1 MRVLLSIQYDGS
13 GYSGWQAQD
22 NGKTIQ
28 AEIEKAL
35 GLICRTDVRV
45 TGAGRTDAGVHA
57 GDQKAHC
64 DIPDGFPPDRLLAGL
79 NGVLPKEIRV
89 RAAEEKDRD
98 FHARHHAT
106 GKTYCYRIWNDPIED
121 VFLSRTHTHIPWPL
135 DVERM
140 RTALRAVVGEHDFRA
155 FTVASPEVA
164 TTRREIFEARIETT
178 GTSMRINLHGSGFL
192 RFMVR
197 RIVGSLIEIG
207 LGRMDEAKMQASLEP
222 TFEQARWT
230 AAANGLTLER
240 VHYD

>member
-13 GYSGWQAQD
+13 GYSGWQTQE

-28 AEIEKAL
+28 AEVERAL

-57 GDQKAHC
+57 EDQKAHC
-64 DIPDGFPPDRLLAGL
+64 DIPDDFPLDRLLAGL

-89 RAAEEKDRD
+89 RAAEEKDGD
-98 FHARHHAT
+98 FHARYHAT
-106 GKTYCYRIWNDPIED
+106 GKTYCYRIWNDPVEN

-155 FTVASPEVA
+155 FTVASPQVA
-164 TTRREIFEARIETT
+164 TTRREIFEARIEMT
-178 GTSMRINLHGSGFL
+178 GSSMRITLHGSGFL

-207 LGRMDEAKMQASLEP
+207 LGRMDAAKMQASLEP
-222 TFEQARWT
+222 RFEQARWT
-230 AAANGLTLER
+230 AAPDGLTLER